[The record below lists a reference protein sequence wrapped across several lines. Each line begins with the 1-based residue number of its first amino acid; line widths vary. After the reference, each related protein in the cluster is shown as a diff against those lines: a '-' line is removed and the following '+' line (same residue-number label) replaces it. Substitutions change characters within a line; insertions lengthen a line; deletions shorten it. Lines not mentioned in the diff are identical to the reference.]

1 MAKATIKNQKIGKID
16 SVEGLKAKFA
26 EIENQKSAFNSKKL
40 LNANELKQ
48 VKADL
53 MKEIFNMMMEAGVD
67 LNNLESINKFL
78 AELEQKNPD
87 LLELFQSAFNG
98 MLGDEEMASMATPPM
113 APGLAGEAPPMPGSG
128 GQVPPMP
135 GATTTTT
142 TESNPVPKIMN
153 PIDNARNSTFR

>member
-1 MAKATIKNQKIGKID
+1 MAKSIKQNQKIGKID

-26 EIENQKSAFNSKKL
+26 EIENQKSAFNSRKL

-48 VKADL
+48 VKTDL
-53 MKEIFNMMMEAGVD
+53 MQEIFKMMMDAGVD

-78 AELEQKNPD
+78 SELEQKNPD

-98 MLGDEEMASMATPPM
+98 LLGEEEMGAMATPPM

-128 GQVPPMP
+128 IPTPPMP
-135 GATTTTT
+135 GATNTAQ
-142 TESNPVPKIMN
+142 SNPVPKIMN
-153 PIDNARNSTFR
+153 PMDNARNATFRQ